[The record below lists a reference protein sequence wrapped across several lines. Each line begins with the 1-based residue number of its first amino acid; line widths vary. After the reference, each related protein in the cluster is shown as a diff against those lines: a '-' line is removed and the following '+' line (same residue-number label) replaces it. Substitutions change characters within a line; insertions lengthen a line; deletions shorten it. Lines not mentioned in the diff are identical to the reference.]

1 VNYISLIFTIAFILI
16 LYRNKDIFMRTLI
29 LLGGAIGTFAGFAL
43 FPLATLPAMM
53 VGATAGATAG
63 WTLGKVFQ

>member
-1 VNYISLIFTIAFILI
+1 
-16 LYRNKDIFMRTLI
+16 MRTLI